1 MGLASEY
8 VDDGS
13 SFFAVDPL
21 SINPDSLADFA
32 LFERYP
38 AKNGSYRFRC
48 LLMDTRSVERSRL
61 MEMIRKWDTVYI
73 HKREAGHYRE
83 YVRENLEFILNH
95 EDIQVERKTDALMDL
110 SLNVVEESFAMN
122 FSQRADIEKV
132 IANVQVLLTRAM
144 GFLSSIES
152 LKGVAKLAGHDYET
166 HTHSIKVGWFMATF
180 INSNRDLFDNPGR
193 EDLKD
198 LLVEAS
204 VAGFLHDLGKV
215 KIPRNIINK
224 PGRLDNLE
232 MMIMQAHPSYSASIL
247 FDSPLSHT
255 ALQAVV
261 YHHENEDSSGYP
273 CGLSGEEIPLMAKIC
288 HMADVFDALTSQRPY
303 KPAKSPFDALKIMA
317 GENPYRD
324 ALKKFEAEAREN
336 KKPPVTATVRD
347 DYEQKLKRLR
357 EREILE
363 AEADKRV
370 RARIQLRDKGMA
382 HCFDPALLRR
392 FILTLNQSKSFDLSA
407 LV

>member
-1 MGLASEY
+1 MVLASEY

-21 SINPDSLADFA
+21 SINPDSLANFA

-38 AKNGSYRFRC
+38 AKDGNYRYRC
-48 LLMDTRSVERSRL
+48 LLMDTRSIEKNRL
-61 MEMIRKWDTVYI
+61 VKMIRKWGTVYI
-73 HKREAGHYRE
+73 HKKEAGHYRE

-95 EDIQVERKTDALMDL
+95 EDIGVERKTDALMDL
-110 SLNVVEESFAMN
+110 SLNVVQESFAMN

-166 HTHSIKVGWFMATF
+166 HSHSIKVGWLMATF
-180 INSNRDLFDNPGR
+180 INSNRDLFGDPEG
-193 EDLKD
+193 EELKQ
-198 LLVEAS
+198 LMVEAS
-204 VAGFLHDLGKV
+204 AAGFLHDLGKV
-215 KIPRNIINK
+215 KIPKNIITK
-224 PGRLDNLE
+224 PSRLDNLE
-232 MMIMQAHPSYSASIL
+232 LMVMQAHPSYSASML
-247 FDSPLSHT
+247 FDSPISHA

-261 YHHENEDSSGYP
+261 YHHENEDGSGYP
-273 CGLSGEEIPLMAKIC
+273 CSLSGGEIPLMAKIC
-288 HMADVFDALTSQRPY
+288 HIADVFDALTSKRPY
-303 KPAKSPFDALKIMA
+303 KPAKTPFEALKIMA
-317 GENPYRD
+317 GENPYLD

-336 KKPPVTATVRD
+336 KKPPVVAKVRD
-347 DYEQKLKRLR
+347 DYEKKLKRLR

-363 AEADKRV
+363 AEADKRIQV
-370 RARIQLRDKGMA
+370 RIKLRDQGMS
-382 HCFDPALLRR
+382 HCFDPSLLRR

-407 LV
+407 LM